1 MFEHEYFDVYSFENV
16 PLNRDCYLMDEC
28 YVQEYEAS
36 MVDVFADKRGDSV
49 GARSVSWL
57 REAPMSNR

>member
-16 PLNRDCYLMDEC
+16 PLNRDCYLMDER

-36 MVDVFADKRGDSV
+36 MVDVFAEKGGDSV
-49 GARSVSWL
+49 GEVGFVAAR
-57 REAPMSNR
+57 RANENR